1 LRSGN
6 SSGRFW
12 RQVYKLVLLA
22 DADERSKVLPLLV
35 GEAVD
40 ATKIVLGANTTSL
53 GTIAIDASHLKGSKT
68 KAEQLGAVCLVRV
81 EGKGFGLGGIDGI
94 IPR

>member
-1 LRSGN
+1 MGPS
-6 SSGRFW
+6 W
-12 RQVYKLVLLA
+12 
-22 DADERSKVLPLLV
+22 ERAAIPRLV
-35 GEAVD
+35 GKTID
-40 ATKIVLGANTTSL
+40 ATKIVLGAETTSL
-53 GTIAIDASHLKGSKT
+53 ATIAIDASHLKGSQT